1 MTRTGAA
8 SNAIA
13 KERVNTIQEAF
24 PESGL
29 FANKKWRISPEPLA
43 LPKKVIKELN
53 SLGHLL
59 ANFLKASNT
68 IYNQSVKNKAPSWVC
83 SYLDAGKPDHLIEKA
98 RHKKFS
104 NSLPRIIRPDLIW
117 TEDGFAITE
126 LDSIPGGIGLTAWLN
141 KTYSDLGYEVLGN
154 SKGMLNGFAS
164 ILPKGADILVSQ
176 ESSEYKPEM
185 EWLSKELND
194 HFSSINFNVF
204 DAEKYQITDR
214 AVYRFFELF
223 DLDNIAQTN
232 DLFEAAAN
240 SQIDITPS
248 FKPQMEEKMWSAL
261 LHSRPLL
268 SYWTAQLRQKHLE
281 RLSNYF
287 PYSWIIDPSPIP
299 HHAELPRLG
308 INAWHQLGEFSQK
321 ERNLV
326 MKISGFSELAW
337 GSRSVRIG
345 SDMSASEWQQAIQLA
360 TNDFPERPWIMQRFK
375 KSRVIEHSY
384 WNEKIKK
391 IESIDVRARICPY
404 YFLSEENSSN
414 CKAELGGVMAT
425 LVPADKKIIHGMSEA
440 IIVPCIQE
448 P

>member
-194 HFSSINFNVF
+194 HFSSINFKF
-204 DAEKYQITDR
+204 
-214 AVYRFFELF
+214 
-223 DLDNIAQTN
+223 
-232 DLFEAAAN
+232 
-240 SQIDITPS
+240 
-248 FKPQMEEKMWSAL
+248 
-261 LHSRPLL
+261 
-268 SYWTAQLRQKHLE
+268 
-281 RLSNYF
+281 
-287 PYSWIIDPSPIP
+287 
-299 HHAELPRLG
+299 
-308 INAWHQLGEFSQK
+308 
-321 ERNLV
+321 
-326 MKISGFSELAW
+326 
-337 GSRSVRIG
+337 
-345 SDMSASEWQQAIQLA
+345 
-360 TNDFPERPWIMQRFK
+360 
-375 KSRVIEHSY
+375 
-384 WNEKIKK
+384 
-391 IESIDVRARICPY
+391 
-404 YFLSEENSSN
+404 
-414 CKAELGGVMAT
+414 
-425 LVPADKKIIHGMSEA
+425 
-440 IIVPCIQE
+440 
-448 P
+448 